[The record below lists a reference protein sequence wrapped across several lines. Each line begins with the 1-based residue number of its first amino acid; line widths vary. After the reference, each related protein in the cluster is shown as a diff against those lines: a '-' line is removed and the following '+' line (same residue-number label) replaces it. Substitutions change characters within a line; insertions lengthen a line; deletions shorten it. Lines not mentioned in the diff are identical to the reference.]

1 MLVMFPAGGLNKRAS
16 FRQDAP
22 YTTPDCNNVRPT
34 ETIENRTRGG
44 SRPGLE
50 SPFSGNPGSSFR
62 FLSPMVLALPGDVA
76 PFSKTMLVTSASGN
90 LYSENVSYSTLNIV
104 TSDLTVRDDVSLTAA
119 QNGQKLYIADY
130 GDLRAEGTNGVVS
143 GSELDSASYAD
154 WTTLGIDTDTD
165 VVVLSEVGGSTVAD
179 TYMIASVAAGAITL
193 NSAPGDGSGNTFRIE
208 RGPKVY
214 DPDAGTLTLLTAT
227 AGQVPTGCPL
237 ICRYNGRIF
246 LAGAQIAPHVW
257 YCSKQNDEQGWDYS
271 LTGSQRAV
279 AGTNSDVGTPGKAM
293 TAMFTHSD
301 DYLIMASKDEIYRMR
316 GDPAFGGILGRL
328 SSLIGIVD
336 MNAWCIGPAG
346 ELIFLSLDG
355 IYVLPPGGDSMPF
368 SMSREKL
375 PEELLNVDAT
385 VTIVSMEYDVDKRG
399 VHIYLTPTVAG
410 SPTHWWLDW
419 TQKTFWP
426 VTLPSTMEP
435 TACCTY
441 QSTEIGDSGVLLG
454 GRDGTIRRYDDSA
467 QDDDGT
473 NFSSYIDIGPIP
485 MAQDGTTGTLVSL
498 DANMAESSGDVA
510 WSVHPALTFEAAT
523 GASST
528 DSGTWVAGLNARVR
542 AIGRGQAYMLKI
554 AGTPGS
560 KWGMENVSAIVRT
573 SGKKRIA

>member
-1 MLVMFPAGGLNKRAS
+1 
-16 FRQDAP
+16 
-22 YTTPDCNNVRPT
+22 
-34 ETIENRTRGG
+34 
-44 SRPGLE
+44 
-50 SPFSGNPGSSFR
+50 
-62 FLSPMVLALPGDVA
+62 
-76 PFSKTMLVTSASGN
+76 
-90 LYSENVSYSTLNIV
+90 
-104 TSDLTVRDDVSLTAA
+104 
-119 QNGQKLYIADY
+119 
-130 GDLRAEGTNGVVS
+130 
-143 GSELDSASYAD
+143 
-154 WTTLGIDTDTD
+154 
-165 VVVLSEVGGSTVAD
+165 
-179 TYMIASVAAGAITL
+179 
-193 NSAPGDGSGNTFRIE
+193 
-208 RGPKVY
+208 
-214 DPDAGTLTLLTAT
+214 
-227 AGQVPTGCPL
+227 
-237 ICRYNGRIF
+237 
-246 LAGAQIAPHVW
+246 
-257 YCSKQNDEQGWDYS
+257 
-271 LTGSQRAV
+271 
-279 AGTNSDVGTPGKAM
+279 
-293 TAMFTHSD
+293 
-301 DYLIMASKDEIYRMR
+301 
-316 GDPAFGGILGRL
+316 
-328 SSLIGIVD
+328 
-336 MNAWCIGPAG
+336 
-346 ELIFLSLDG
+346 
-355 IYVLPPGGDSMPF
+355 
-368 SMSREKL
+368 MSREKV